1 MPDPDSS
8 PFDELVGIEWVEF
21 EPERA
26 RAQLEVAPHHRQPF
40 GLVLGGVLSTMVES
54 ICSQATA
61 RAVREAGMLATGQSL
76 DISFLRPLA
85 EGTITV
91 TARARH
97 RGRTTWVW
105 EAEARN
111 ESGQLGALA
120 RMTIAVRPR
129 PDGAP

>member
-40 GLVLGGVLSTMVES
+40 GLVHGGVLSTMVES

-85 EGTITV
+85 GGTITV
-91 TARARH
+91 TARALIAD
-97 RGRTTWVW
+97 GPPG

-129 PDGAP
+129 PDEAP

>member
-1 MPDPDSS
+1 MPDPDPS
-8 PFDELVGIEWVEF
+8 PFDELVGIEWVEL

-26 RAQLEVAPHHRQPF
+26 RAQLELASDHRQPF
-40 GLVLGGVLSTMVES
+40 GLVHGGVLS
-54 ICSQATA
+54 
-61 RAVREAGMLATGQSL
+61 TGQSL
-76 DISFLRPLA
+76 DISFVPLTD
-85 EGTITV
+85 GTITV

-120 RMTIAVRPR
+120 RMALAVRPR
-129 PDGAP
+129 PEGGR